1 MKTFFK
7 SSTNTNLDSTAAS
20 NFNLNNYQFQQI
32 SAAANGVSL
41 LNKTNSTL
49 HFNNNNNNNASL
61 ITNTKNNNPNF
72 NSNNSN

>member
-32 SAAANGVSL
+32 SAANGASL

-49 HFNNNNNNNASL
+49 HFNNNNNASL